1 MEQQL
6 RQMKS
11 QQCYMNNDR
20 KAHFLSQITS
30 PAATEFPNYSA
41 LQGLGAANSF
51 AYETPSAP
59 TFGPCGPLILQ
70 TAEAENHWSSH

>member
-1 MEQQL
+1 MEQQ
-6 RQMKS
+6 QMQVKN
-11 QQCYMNNDR
+11 QQCYMNNYR
-20 KAHFLSQITS
+20 KAHFHSQITKL
-30 PAATEFPNYSA
+30 AATEFPNYSA

-51 AYETPSAP
+51 AYKTPSAP